1 MKLLLVFCL
10 LYSTSIISGVH
21 KNQGLENE
29 ATEVEG
35 SGDSMENQGV
45 ESNEAGE
52 TGENGA
58 SATSGQAG
66 KKKKTCANGA
76 YPVCQGK
83 LDKLNLLYFMICL
96 YIMVF
101 FKLYLRL
108 VKIMNILRNPRES

>member
-10 LYSTSIISGVH
+10 LCSTSIISGRY
-21 KNQGLENE
+21 KTQGLEND

-35 SGDSMENQGV
+35 SGDSMENQGA

-58 SATSGQAG
+58 SGAAILAG

-76 YPVCQGK
+76 YPICHGK
-83 LDKLNLLYFMICL
+83 LDKLN
-96 YIMVF
+96 VF
-101 FKLYLRL
+101 NFHYLAL
-108 VKIMNILRNPRES
+108 I